1 MIIYTHIYTHICIY
15 IYTFHFILFSICC
28 FPSPFVYTRERFQA
42 AMFLNPSF
50 STVWDAVADTFKIA
64 ETKTKILHAFILLF
78 PCRNIWNVCQ
88 ALYEATDKGRKQW
101 APQSLHTGV
110 CLFIEFIKCLISL
123 EKLFKESGMINSHYS
138 NKCPLDTR

>member
-1 MIIYTHIYTHICIY
+1 MWVSFY
-15 IYTFHFILFSICC
+15 
-28 FPSPFVYTRERFQA
+28 
-42 AMFLNPSF
+42 FLMVFSF
-50 STVWDAVADTFKIA
+50 SLSPSEFPLTFCLHERAFSSSHVLKSFIFYCVGCCCRYCSGTFKIA